1 MARRSAFVLVSL
13 LAAVLVTAGGAAAGG
28 GNYSLDGGTANE
40 QKQVKD
46 ALNASS
52 FDWSLV
58 PNQITIHIAPGQS
71 SQASPGQIWLDA
83 NLLDAGTYA
92 WGVVQHEYAHQVD
105 FFLLNAGERVAL
117 GQQLGAQDWCYG
129 VVGLPHAAYGC
140 ERFASTLA
148 WSYWPSQDN
157 VMRPQAST
165 DESAALPPAQFRAL
179 LANLLASPS
188 LGAVP
193 LAQLRAHAPA
203 IKAPAKRR

>member
-1 MARRSAFVLVSL
+1 MARRSALVLVSL

-28 GNYSLDGGTANE
+28 GNYVFAGGTANE

-83 NLLDAGTYA
+83 NLLDAGTFA

-105 FFLLNAGERVAL
+105 FFLLNAGERLAV

-129 VVGLPHAAYGC
+129 IAGLPHAAYGC

-157 VMRPQAST
+157 VMRPQSAT
-165 DESAALPPAQFRAL
+165 DESAALPPAEFRAL
-179 LANLLASPS
+179 LAKLLESPS
-188 LGAVP
+188 LGVVP
-193 LAQLRAHAPA
+193 APLRAHAPP
-203 IKAPAKRR
+203 ITAPRKRH